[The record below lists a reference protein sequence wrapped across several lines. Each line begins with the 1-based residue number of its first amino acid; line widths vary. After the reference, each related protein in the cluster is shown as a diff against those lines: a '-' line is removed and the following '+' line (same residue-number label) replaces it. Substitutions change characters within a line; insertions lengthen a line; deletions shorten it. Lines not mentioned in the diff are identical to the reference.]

1 MGRRVR
7 LKLKVPRIL
16 DFDTECRP
24 LSYLGQDFTTSEIT
38 AIAWS
43 FSPFSPV
50 TCMLLGRDDPMD
62 MLGLFAAAY
71 DLADIVTGHYIRAF
85 DLPKLNGAM
94 AEYGLPLLGPK
105 MTIDTKNDLKPING
119 ISKSQES
126 LGALFQ
132 TTAPKIQMN
141 QVKWRSANRLEN
153 IALAEERVIG
163 DVRQHQELRLE
174 LTKRGMLEGPK
185 VWSPDV

>member
-1 MGRRVR
+1 MR
-7 LKLKVPRIL
+7 LGIRAPRIL

-43 FSPFSPV
+43 FGLDKPV
-50 TCMLLGRDDPMD
+50 RCVLLGRDDPEW
-62 MLGLFAAAY
+62 MLRDFTLAY
-71 DLADIVTGHYIRAF
+71 NRADIVTGHYIRAF
-85 DLPKLNGAM
+85 DLPKINGAL

-105 MTIDTKNDLKPING
+105 LTIDTKNDLKPING

-126 LGALFQ
+126 LGAMFK
-132 TTAPKIQMN
+132 TSAPKIQMN
-141 QVKWRSANRLEN
+141 QIKWRSANRLEN

-174 LTKRGMLEGPK
+174 LTKHGMLYAPK